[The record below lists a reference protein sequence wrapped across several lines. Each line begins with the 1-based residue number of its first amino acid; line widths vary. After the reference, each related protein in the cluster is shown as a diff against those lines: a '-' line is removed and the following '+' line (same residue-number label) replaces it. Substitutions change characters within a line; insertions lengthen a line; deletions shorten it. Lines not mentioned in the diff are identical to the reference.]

1 MKSLEDL
8 KKIKE
13 RALELKKL
21 KEQQARVTITVG
33 MATCGIAAGARETMK
48 GILEYIKQHDLQDVL
63 VTQTGCKGMC
73 EHEPIVDVAMEG
85 KPLITYGHVK
95 AERVPQ
101 LMEQHVQQGAVINEW
116 VLKMKE
122 PVKS

>member
-1 MKSLEDL
+1 MKSLADL

-13 RALELKKL
+13 RALELKKM

-73 EHEPIVDVAMEG
+73 EHEPIVDVQVADA
-85 KPLITYGHVK
+85 PVVTYGHVK
-95 AERVPQ
+95 ADKVAHV
-101 LMEQHVQQGAVINEW
+101 MEQHVRKGIIVNEL
-116 VLKMKE
+116 VLTEKK
-122 PVKS
+122 